1 MADVEEPVF
10 NTLAERIA
18 ALNQQKNFKAP
29 STAGKRP
36 PPPPP
41 VRAATEI
48 PVVHPISPNR
58 NESPPT
64 PSLPPRPTRAASAVD
79 RPPPLPRRT
88 TEQDIP
94 EDKPMPT
101 LTKKPP
107 PPPLPSR
114 NSIQQ
119 TSPALPPRR
128 TTSTSLPVP
137 GARRNSN
144 SSDISHLS
152 NVSTSSW
159 NNTASSS
166 ARTSITSDNG
176 HPLRKLPPAFDQANL
191 PPLPPTRRELEA
203 KAREAQQEQGR
214 EADRSAPPAV
224 PQGPP
229 RLPSRSSLPP
239 PPATSREPPAL
250 PSRPSLPPR
259 LPSRPARHSTFP
271 DVEEEPGPPLPNR
284 SLPPP
289 PLSYRP
295 KSVPEPAPPPIPL
308 SSRPTFDV
316 VVSRK
321 TTGTEVVPRSVS
333 APPVGPVCLI
343 CRDFSGPDSVAA
355 QHPTSSLPRHDTI
368 RYLAHVL
375 CDPFD
380 SPTDKA
386 RAIFTW
392 CHHNMAYD
400 THGFFND
407 CIPHHSTP
415 AEQIFSG
422 KAVCQGY
429 AEVYKAIA
437 LAAGLDCVLIS
448 GHGKGFGHHDLTS
461 GSPVPPEE
469 SNHAWNA
476 VRIDGGEWKIID
488 ACWGAGHL
496 GDDRLYHKQFSP
508 EMFYLP
514 NEIIGKKHF
523 PTDRRHF
530 YRSDGRILTWEE
542 YILGDG
548 PTPCWYGDADKDGLD
563 QFSLEPRTA
572 TIPVYSGEVVR
583 FQFSKVCVHWDPEKN
598 GGGKQYLFVVAIEG
612 RDGRKKDFVPIDTDG
627 FWWWAD
633 IPAIDLG
640 APGQKITVFAVT
652 TLDNKCAR
660 GLTKE
665 EYLRRKGRCAYS
677 FKGICAWDLV

>member
-1 MADVEEPVF
+1 MADVEEPQF

-18 ALNQQKNFKAP
+18 ALNQQKNFSAP

-41 VRAATEI
+41 VRAATDI
-48 PVVHPISPNR
+48 PVVPPTLPNR
-58 NESPPT
+58 NEGLPT
-64 PSLPPRPTRAASAVD
+64 PSLPPRPTRAASAID

-101 LTKKPP
+101 VNKK

-114 NSIQQ
+114 NSIQH
-119 TSPALPPRR
+119 TPPALPSRR
-128 TTSTSLPVP
+128 PTPSASLPVP
-137 GARRNSN
+137 GVRRNSN

-152 NVSTSSW
+152 NVSASSW

-166 ARTSITSDNG
+166 ARTSITSDSG
-176 HPLRKLPPAFDQANL
+176 HPLRKLPPAFDQAKL

-203 KAREAQQEQGR
+203 KAREAQQEQER
-214 EADRSAPPAV
+214 EANRSAPPAV
-224 PQGPP
+224 SQGPP

-239 PPATSREPPAL
+239 PSTASREPPAL

-284 SLPPP
+284 RLPPP
-289 PLSYRP
+289 TLSDRP

-308 SSRPTFDV
+308 SSRPTFDA

-321 TTGTEVVPRSVS
+321 ANGTEVIPRSVS
-333 APPVGPVCLI
+333 APPVGPDCLI
-343 CRDFSGPDSVAA
+343 CRDFSGPDTVAA
-355 QHPTSSLPRHDTI
+355 QHPISSLPRHDTI

-400 THGFFND
+400 THGFFNN
-407 CIPHHSTP
+407 CIPHHSSP

-429 AEVYKAIA
+429 ADVYKAIA

-448 GHGKGFGHHDLTS
+448 GHGKGFGHHDLAS
-461 GSPVPPEE
+461 GSSVPPEE

-496 GDDRLYHKQFSP
+496 GDDRLFHKKFSP

-530 YRSDGRILTWEE
+530 YRSDGRVLTWEE

-572 TIPVYSGEVVR
+572 PIPVYSGEVVR

-612 RDGRKKDFVPIDTDG
+612 RDGRNKDFVPLDTDG
-627 FWWWAD
+627 FWWWTD

-640 APGQKITVFAVT
+640 APGQKITVFAVST
-652 TLDNKCAR
+652 IDNKCAR

-665 EYLRRKGRCAYS
+665 EWLRKKGRCAYS
-677 FKGICAWDLV
+677 FVGICAWDLV